1 MITYIYTCGTDFCF
15 SRLSC
20 FCLKIKMFVLDIRLS
35 LAALKAEL
43 QRVNVW
49 LIQHTCAVR
58 IILIYS
64 DLFLSS
70 FFRSCCH
77 VLRFEI
83 FKPTE
88 LCQVLF

>member
-1 MITYIYTCGTDFCF
+1 M
-15 SRLSC
+15 
-20 FCLKIKMFVLDIRLS
+20 KIFVLDIRLS

-70 FFRSCCH
+70 FWCH

-83 FKPTE
+83 FKLTE